1 MRPNAYCDLCKEVFK
16 VKNRVRCPRCR
27 QTLFRIGEISTRCN
41 SIILF
46 RADAKAKPEAAKA
59 PKIKSS
65 TRCPDCR
72 SELAE
77 VNIGGPEG
85 IVTTCSNCGWERN
98 DSDPEE
104 VAKFHGVKERKT
116 E

>member
-1 MRPNAYCDLCKEVFK
+1 MKPNAYCDLCKELFK

-27 QTLFRIGEISTRCN
+27 QKLFRIGEISTRCN

-46 RADAKAKPEAAKA
+46 RADENPKATKV
-59 PKIKSS
+59 PKKESS
-65 TRCPDCR
+65 MRCPDCK

-77 VNIGGPEG
+77 VNIGQPEG

-98 DSDPEE
+98 DADPEE
-104 VAKFHGVKERKT
+104 VAKFHGRKETKT